1 MRIFTCEKCGKGFV
15 PNDEEEIFQIRSG
28 RRLSEPV
35 NEEILTCPYCGHVQE
50 NGQFLFPL

>member
-15 PNDEEEIFQIRSG
+15 PNDEEEISQIRSG